1 MPHRPEDRRVYQG
14 RWIHRGRWVA
24 LVALAVS
31 LMLTGALAGCSGEAP
46 RSGQIIVTVSI
57 LPQKYFVERIGGDRV
72 QVNVMV
78 GPGADPHSYEPKPQ
92 QMRALSQSAAYF
104 SIGIDFEKAWLE
116 RFAAANDKMAIV
128 DTIAHIQR
136 MPVTDRLGGAGQP
149 EGEPDPHVW
158 LSPELVKVQ
167 SQAIYEALARIDP
180 GHQVGYQANLDA
192 FVADIDQLEANIRET
207 LKGVQGRK
215 FMVFHPAWAYFAR
228 DFGLEQ
234 ISIEVGGQE
243 PSAQELATLIA
254 EAKQAG
260 IQVIFAEPQFSTR
273 AAETIAGEIGG
284 RVLLIDDLAEDWLA
298 NMRTVA
304 KTFAEVMG

>member
-1 MPHRPEDRRVYQG
+1 MHHR
-14 RWIHRGRWVA
+14 
-24 LVALAVS
+24 LVALAALVAS

-46 RSGQIIVTVSI
+46 RTDQIIVTVSI

-116 RFAAANDKMAIV
+116 RFAAANDKMVMV
-128 DTIAHIQR
+128 DTVAHIQR
-136 MPVTDRLGGAGQP
+136 LPLTNPLSGAGQSAG
-149 EGEPDPHVW
+149 GEPDPHVW

-167 SQAIYEALARIDP
+167 SQAIYDALVGIDP
-180 GHQVGYQANLDA
+180 GHKAAYQANLDA
-192 FVADIDQLEANIRET
+192 LMADIDRLEADIRET
-207 LKGVQGRK
+207 LKGVQNRK
-215 FMVFHPAWAYFAR
+215 FMVFHPAWGYLAH

-243 PSAQELATLIA
+243 PSAQELAALIA
-254 EAKQAG
+254 EAKQEG
-260 IQVIFAEPQFSTR
+260 IRVVFAEPQFSTR
-273 AAETIAGEIGG
+273 TAETIAGEIGG
-284 RVLLIDDLAEDWLA
+284 RVLLIDDLAEDWLT

>member
-1 MPHRPEDRRVYQG
+1 M
-14 RWIHRGRWVA
+14 A
-24 LVALAVS
+24 LILALTCT
-31 LMLTGALAGCSGEAP
+31 MAGCAGSAP
-46 RSGQIIVTVSI
+46 RTDQITVTVSI

-78 GPGADPHSYEPKPQ
+78 GPGADPHSYEPQPQ

-104 SIGIDFEKAWLE
+104 SIGIDFEKAWLG
-116 RFAAANDKMAIV
+116 RFAAANDKMALV

-136 MPVTDRLGGAGQP
+136 MPMTDRLGGAGQP
-149 EGEPDPHVW
+149 AGGEPDPHVW

-180 GHQVGYQANLDA
+180 QHQASYKANLDA
-192 FVADIDQLEANIRET
+192 FVADIDLLEADIRDT
-207 LKGVQGRK
+207 LKGLQNHK

-234 ISIEVGGQE
+234 ISIEIGGQE
-243 PSAQELATLIA
+243 PSAQELAALIA
-254 EAKQAG
+254 EAQRGG
-260 IQVIFAEPQFSTR
+260 IRVVFAEPQFSTR
-273 AAETIAGEIGG
+273 SAETIAGEIGG

-304 KTFAEVMG
+304 KTFAQVLGQ